1 MQAKTWKSNVE
12 RSWKKTGLLADTP
25 PKEPL
30 LEIYKNIAQK
40 EKT

>member
-1 MQAKTWKSNVE
+1 MLSEA
-12 RSWKKTGLLADTP
+12 KKTGLLVDTP

-30 LEIYKNIAQK
+30 LEIYEIIAQK